1 MNKLFKLEHKMIDFI
16 EKRYRLLFFIII
28 TLIALYIRSVMIKFE
43 SGDYIYFLSGW
54 FDQLKLAGGL
64 KGLSNF
70 PGDYNAP
77 YMTIMAILTYLP
89 FSKILLIKS
98 VSIIFDFILAISS
111 GVLAYKLS
119 KGNKFIALSVYTV
132 LLFLPNTLLNSAMWG
147 QCDSIYTS
155 FIILSIIFLFD
166 EKYVLSFIMLG
177 ISFAFKLQFI
187 FVLPV
192 YIILYLTNKKYSI
205 INFLFIPLMN
215 IILCLPAIIAGN
227 PIKNILKIYL
237 NQTRTYSDRLVLN
250 FPNIYN
256 IINGNAEI
264 ISSVAKIFTIAAFGM
279 LLFYVLS
286 NKIKWNNKK
295 ILNLIILSVVICTY
309 FLPSMHERY
318 LFVGEILAVIYYFVY
333 KEKGYMALTI
343 NLIAIITYSNYLF
356 ELNFEY
362 MQLLSVAYFF
372 IVIKYIKDT
381 LKTLTEKKEKIS

>member
-1 MNKLFKLEHKMIDFI
+1 MNKLFKLEHKIIDFI

-28 TLIALYIRSVMIKFE
+28 TLIALYIRNVMIKFE
-43 SGDYIYFLSGW
+43 SGDYINFLSGW

-98 VSIIFDFILAISS
+98 VSIIFDFVLAISS
-111 GVLAYKLS
+111 GVLTYKLS

-205 INFLFIPLMN
+205 INFLLIPLMN

-237 NQTRTYSDRLVLN
+237 NQTGTYSDLLVLN

-318 LFVGEILAVIYYFVY
+318 LFVGEIISVIYYFVY
-333 KEKGYMALTI
+333 KEKGYMALAI
-343 NLIAIITYSNYLF
+343 NFISIITYSVFLF
-356 ELNFEY
+356 GLNFEY

-381 LKTLTEKKEKIS
+381 LKTLTEK